1 MTRQYID
8 CREIPGTTRCTVAL
22 SADNATELEE
32 AAVQHA
38 IAVHGESDTPEL
50 RAHIRQ
56 GMHEG
61 TPPLAAPTA
70 QQPAAPH

>member
-8 CREIPGTTRCTVAL
+8 CREIPSASGCTVAL
-22 SADNATELEE
+22 SADSAAELEE

-50 RAHIRQ
+50 RSHIRQ

-61 TPPLAAPTA
+61 TPPLSAPA
-70 QQPAAPH
+70 PQQPAAPH